1 MLTIF
6 LMISILFI
14 ALSLLCVL
22 LANFGLKDFGLKMEG
37 DNIPEKDH
45 LIQSLSTKGR
55 QKSVISP
62 GIVADNLIYHTVI
75 AESPLVI
82 SNECE
87 GSYLVN

>member
-1 MLTIF
+1 MLIIF
-6 LMISILFI
+6 FMVFILFI

-22 LANFGLKDFGLKMEG
+22 LANSSIKDFSLKEE
-37 DNIPEKDH
+37 DNIPGKDR

-55 QKSVISP
+55 QESVINP

-75 AESPLVI
+75 AESPFVI